1 MYGAYTYPSLHAE
14 LGDRDVLAEPLNET
28 VFFAGEATHPAINP
42 CMQAAM
48 ETGQRA
54 ADQICRQFNKK
65 KGSKL

>member
-14 LGDRDVLAEPLNET
+14 VGDRDVLAEPLHDT
-28 VFFAGEATHPAINP
+28 LFFAGEATHPAINP

-54 ADQICRQFNKK
+54 ADQILAQSRK

>member
-14 LGDRDVLAEPLNET
+14 VGDRDILAEPIDNT

-54 ADQICRQFNKK
+54 AKQVLALMNTND
-65 KGSKL
+65 GSKL